1 MYNSDTKVRFQPSD
15 DSDYIPESNEVKPIQ
30 GPKPT
35 KDFKKVMGRTGKQGK
50 EGEEELLQKV
60 TSKEYQEESGEEAG
74 TIRTKKKKTIE
85 DEDDPL
91 EGPVSLFDLS
101 KRAAQKERDERQG
114 ARKQT
119 SIESSDTVDSSIKEK
134 EAAPHEEREKFTMEE
149 PDSKK
154 DRQTNRYIR
163 EQPDIS
169 YVNPLAVE
177 QATTVPPSPMIAA
190 TAPVTKP
197 APINTALQ
205 ELVAQLVKQMYTVDK
220 HGQTDTVIT
229 LKYPPLFQDAK
240 IIVTSFDSAKGEFNI
255 SFENLTQ
262 AAQLLLDKEENR
274 QSLLSA
280 LEKRGYNVHIL
291 STTTVETAPIY
302 EERPISHAREKEQD
316 ERQQGRDQEQEQEE

>member
-1 MYNSDTKVRFQPSD
+1 
-15 DSDYIPESNEVKPIQ
+15 
-30 GPKPT
+30 
-35 KDFKKVMGRTGKQGK
+35 
-50 EGEEELLQKV
+50 
-60 TSKEYQEESGEEAG
+60 
-74 TIRTKKKKTIE
+74 
-85 DEDDPL
+85 
-91 EGPVSLFDLS
+91 
-101 KRAAQKERDERQG
+101 
-114 ARKQT
+114 
-119 SIESSDTVDSSIKEK
+119 
-134 EAAPHEEREKFTMEE
+134 
-149 PDSKK
+149 
-154 DRQTNRYIR
+154 
-163 EQPDIS
+163 
-169 YVNPLAVE
+169 
-177 QATTVPPSPMIAA
+177 
-190 TAPVTKP
+190 
-197 APINTALQ
+197 
-205 ELVAQLVKQMYTVDK
+205 MYTVDK